1 MHALKYLMIFWN
13 ASSSYLSEQLLLEQL
28 INPTRPEIYPA
39 FSDPVRYA
47 GKVPTG
53 HYMATTKAEVKVL
66 AAEIEAARASGTA
79 AL

>member
-1 MHALKYLMIFWN
+1 MIFWN
-13 ASSSYLSEQLLLEQL
+13 ASSFYLSEQLLSEQL
-28 INPTRPEIYPA
+28 INPTRPEIYSA
-39 FSDPVRYA
+39 FSDPAKYA

-53 HYMATTKAEVKVL
+53 HYIATTKAEVKVKVL